1 LAQAPQPNQ
10 LVLLIPTKNFLSIS
24 EQQLDTQTSID
35 TKLQS
40 LQAVFQS
47 LEQNKARLLQ
57 ELQTTDANMLK
68 VQGAYEALASLKSE
82 LESKSTESSAET
94 SGEAVEAT
102 YTETES
108 VNN

>member
-1 LAQAPQPNQ
+1 M
-10 LVLLIPTKNFLSIS
+10 
-24 EQQLDTQTSID
+24 DTQTSID

-40 LQAVFQS
+40 LQTLFQS
-47 LEQNKARLLQ
+47 LEQTKARLLQ

-82 LESKSTESSAET
+82 LKPQPTEGSAET
-94 SGEAVEAT
+94 SEETVDAT